1 MPFSTGSNAR
11 IRTNLASELAYNAL
25 SQAGREI
32 TTKQL
37 RLSTGKR
44 INNAAD
50 DVSGY
55 ITSRAL
61 IARNTTIK
69 ASINIVGD
77 ANNVTNIAM
86 DALEGINNMLTII
99 KENTASAS
107 SGVMGTD
114 EKIALSKASFRMVQ
128 QIQTIVDST
137 VFGGKQL
144 LNGEYDANFFV
155 GTNAVNDLITI
166 TLDLTSDNLDFNIPS
181 GGIDFN
187 AETSVAFGGVS
198 NLNLDAFNN
207 ITSSNL
213 GIFENDNIGTTL
225 KSLADA
231 IDNVNKVAAYL
242 GGMSNRLTSQEDILR
257 SQLVNYKAA
266 ISRIED
272 TDVAKAQLDLV
283 KNQFLQQASLTSLS
297 QSNANPSNF
306 IQLIRQ

>member
-25 SQAGREI
+25 SMAGREV
-32 TTKQL
+32 TTNQL

-50 DVSGY
+50 DVAGY

-69 ASINIVGD
+69 QSINIVGD
-77 ANNVTNIAM
+77 ANNVANISM
-86 DALEGINNMLTII
+86 DALESVNEMLTII
-99 KENTASAS
+99 KENTATAS

-114 EKIALSKASFRMVQ
+114 EKVALAKASFRMIQ

-137 VFGGKQL
+137 VFGGRQL
-144 LNGEYDANFFV
+144 LDGNYDANFFV
-155 GTNAVNDLITI
+155 GTNAVHDLITI
-166 TLDLTSDNLDFNIPS
+166 NLDLTSDNGDFNVT
-181 GGIDFN
+181 GGNIDLN
-187 AETSVAFGGVS
+187 ALSVTSFGGVT
-198 NLNLDAFNN
+198 NLDLKAYDN
-207 ITSSNL
+207 INSDDL
-213 GIFENDNIGTTL
+213 GIFNNDVIGVTL

-272 TDVAKAQLDLV
+272 TDVAKSQLDLI

-297 QSNANPSNF
+297 QSNANPQDF
-306 IQLIRQ
+306 IQLIRS